1 MGARRPSTTSL
12 LLFDDGVY
20 YQQTFVYQSLVRDAR
35 PGYNIRKHLFGVRM
49 VSSDCSILL
58 CDANSFFASVHQA
71 LDPGLRGRPVIVAG
85 REATRHGIVLAASYE
100 AKLGYGIKTGMTVRE
115 ARGLC
120 PHGVFIPPRHDLYI
134 EFSTRILRIMR
145 DFTPLV
151 EPFSI
156 DEAWLDVRG
165 CRDLHGSPLTVARRL
180 KQRIRE
186 EVGITTSVG
195 LGPSKLLAKMAA
207 EMQKPDGLTVLDYAD
222 VPGKMWPLPVRELFG
237 IGPRME
243 AHLAKLGIHTI
254 GELAGFPV
262 EVLIKRFGV
271 VGRILH
277 QCARGIDYSPVD
289 PHSLDTVKSIGHQIT
304 LPRDYRGYEEIEVV
318 LLELAE
324 LVARRVRLGGYLG
337 RTVAISLK
345 DPEFHWL
352 GRSRTLPHY
361 TDTAGD
367 IYAAARHLLH
377 RHWPEWRAVRLV
389 GVSLAGL
396 VPATVRQEDLF
407 GRVERQARLDR
418 ACDQLKN
425 RYGER
430 VIHRAVSLTEAG
442 VLYGGS

>member
-1 MGARRPSTTSL
+1 
-12 LLFDDGVY
+12 
-20 YQQTFVYQSLVRDAR
+20 
-35 PGYNIRKHLFGVRM
+35 M
-49 VSSDCSILL
+49 VATCPILL

-85 REATRHGIVLAASYE
+85 RETTRHGIVLAASYE
-100 AKLGYGIKTGMTVRE
+100 AKRGYGIKTGMTVRE

-120 PHGVFIPPRHDLYI
+120 PEGVFIPPCHDLYI

-165 CRDLHGSPLTVARRL
+165 CRDLYGSPLVVARQL
-180 KQRIRE
+180 KQRIRD

-195 LGPSKLLAKMAA
+195 LGPTKLLAKMAA
-207 EMQKPDGLTVLDYAD
+207 EMQKPDGLTVLDYPDIPAR
-222 VPGKMWPLPVRELFG
+222 MWPLPVKELFG

-254 GELAGFPV
+254 GDLAHFPA
-262 EVLIKRFGV
+262 EVLARRFGV
-271 VGRILH
+271 AGRILH
-277 QCARGIDYSPVD
+277 QCARGIDASPVD

-324 LVARRVRLGGYLG
+324 LVARRVRMGGYLG
-337 RTVAISLK
+337 RTVNISLK
-345 DPEFHWL
+345 DQEFNWL
-352 GRSRTLPHY
+352 GRSSTLPHY
-361 TDTAGD
+361 TDTAAV
-367 IYAAARHLLH
+367 IYGAACTLLR
-377 RHWPEWRAVRLV
+377 RHWPAWRPVRLA

-407 GRVERQARLDR
+407 GQIERQTDLDR
-418 ACDQLKN
+418 VCDQLKN

-430 VIHRAVSLTEAG
+430 VIYRAVSLTGAG
-442 VLYGGS
+442 VLYARG

>member
-1 MGARRPSTTSL
+1 MSGTCP
-12 LLFDDGVY
+12 
-20 YQQTFVYQSLVRDAR
+20 
-35 PGYNIRKHLFGVRM
+35 
-49 VSSDCSILL
+49 ILL

-71 LDPGLRGRPVIVAG
+71 LDPALRGRPVIVAG
-85 REATRHGIVLAASYE
+85 QETARHGIVLAASYE
-100 AKLGYGIKTGMTVRE
+100 AKLGYGIKTGMTARE
-115 ARGLC
+115 ARSLC
-120 PHGVFIPPRHDLYI
+120 PDGIFIPPRHDLYI

-165 CRDLHGSPLTVARRL
+165 CCDLHGSPLAIARRL
-180 KQRIRE
+180 KQRIRD

-207 EMQKPDGLTVLDYAD
+207 AMQKPDGLTVLDYPD
-222 VPGKMWPLPVRELFG
+222 VPAKMWPLPVKELFG

-254 GELAGFPV
+254 GDLARFPV
-262 EVLIKRFGV
+262 EVLARRFGV

-277 QCARGIDYSPVD
+277 QCAHGLDASPVD
-289 PHSLDTVKSIGHQIT
+289 PHSLDAVKSIGHQIT
-304 LPRDYRGYEEIEVV
+304 LPRDYRGYAEIEVV

-324 LVARRVRLGGYLG
+324 LVARRVRLGRYLG
-337 RTVAISLK
+337 RTVSISLK
-345 DPEFHWL
+345 DTEFNWL
-352 GRSRTLPHY
+352 GRSYTLPCY
-361 TDTAGD
+361 TDTAAA
-367 IYAAARHLLH
+367 IYTAARGLLH
-377 RHWPEWRAVRLV
+377 NHWPAGRAVRLV

-407 GRVERQARLDR
+407 GRIERQARLDR
-418 ACDQLKN
+418 VCDQLKN
-425 RYGER
+425 RFGER

-442 VLYGGS
+442 VLYARG